1 MYLLNT
7 SLKLLQKT
15 VVVLAAP
22 RYECL
27 QSPQKPPELFFI
39 YCCEMRKNSGY
50 VLWAQNLQRFYFSYD
65 YIMLFIMFF
74 IPLSWEDCDKTTN
87 HTLLSHVCY
96 MKRFAN
102 SLVLQ

>member
-1 MYLLNT
+1 
-7 SLKLLQKT
+7 
-15 VVVLAAP
+15 
-22 RYECL
+22 
-27 QSPQKPPELFFI
+27 
-39 YCCEMRKNSGY
+39 
-50 VLWAQNLQRFYFSYD
+50 
-65 YIMLFIMFF
+65 MFF